1 MDLAARRAKMVE
13 RLQQRG
19 AFEDTRTAAALRSV
33 PRHEFVPDSKQHLA
47 YRETPLRIGQGQTIS
62 APYIVARMVDLLQI
76 QQGDEVLEIGTGC
89 GYHAAVIAE
98 VVGATLDN
106 HTGGPVDTDTA
117 AKPRSHPDMQRSQP
131 DAGIAERTGVQ
142 SGAVYSVE
150 YHDTLAKQAQ
160 RRLTRLGYDIQI
172 RRGDGRDGWPEQ
184 APYDHAYLTCAVPE
198 IPDPVISQVRLHG
211 YVLAPVGGRT
221 QTLVR
226 MRVTDSD
233 TKRETFENVR
243 FVPVQK

>member
-1 MDLAARRAKMVE
+1 MVE

-19 AFEDTRTAAALRSV
+19 AVEDTRTAAALRSV

-62 APYIVARMVDLLQI
+62 SPYIVARMVDLLEI
-76 QQGDEVLEIGTGC
+76 QQGEKVLEIGTGC
-89 GYHAAVIAE
+89 GYHAAVVAE
-98 VVGATLDN
+98 VVGATLDD
-106 HTGGPVDTDTA
+106 HTGGSVGTDTA
-117 AKPRSHPDMQRSQP
+117 AKPQPYPDMQRSQP
-131 DAGIAERTGVQ
+131 DADTTERTGGQ
-142 SGAVYSVE
+142 GGAVYSVE

-184 APYDHAYLTCAVPE
+184 APYNHAYLTCAVPE
-198 IPDPVISQVRLHG
+198 IPDPVISQVRRRGH
-211 YVLAPVGGRT
+211 VLAPVGGQT

-226 MRVTDSD
+226 MRVTDSG
-233 TKRETFENVR
+233 TKQETFENVR